1 MDNDDHRNLNLDQQ
15 IKFYEDR
22 ISRLEELKRT
32 SHGVPSR
39 VNEDLDRAYRQVALL
54 KIRKMMNMTA

>member
-1 MDNDDHRNLNLDQQ
+1 MDNDGHCNLNLDQQ
-15 IKFYEDR
+15 IKLFEDQ

-32 SHGVPSR
+32 TPGAPFR

-54 KIRKMMNMTA
+54 KIRKMMDMTA